1 MNLFLKLIIFIAI
14 DIYIFRNFG
23 KLFGFLGLGIII
35 YRFLYSLGFLRTPK
49 IYRGAFTEG
58 VAYLKD
64 YKGKYFNPNAFKE
77 GLDLIKKYDLKDFV
91 LIGIYYDRPGNI
103 PETEYKSSIGIYRK
117 NVGFPDPVPKEFEEF
132 CEKNNY
138 YFAELPSTSSI
149 YSDWEYSNHFIMMMG
164 ILKFYK
170 NIKLGLQDDS
180 FRKMYKISEKSKVCI
195 ELYVT
200 ESSMKFY
207 IPTVNEDKFMLY
219 RKEDEDKPKSQ

>member
-1 MNLFLKLIIFIAI
+1 MNLFLKYIFFIAI

-35 YRFLYSLGFLRTPK
+35 YRLLSVLGFLRSPK
-49 IYRGAFTEG
+49 IYRGSFNEG

-77 GLDLIKKYDLKDFV
+77 ALDLIRKYNLEGFV

-103 PETEYKSSIGIYRK
+103 PETEYKSSIGIYRR
-117 NVGFPDPVPKEFEEF
+117 NVGFPDPVPKEFEDF

-138 YFAELPSTSSI
+138 YFAELPSTSSV
-149 YSDWEYSNHFIMMMG
+149 YSEWEYSNHFIMMMG

-170 NIKLGLQDDS
+170 NIKLGLEDAS
-180 FRKMYKISEKSKVCI
+180 FRKMYKISEKSNICV
-195 ELYVT
+195 ELYVNET
-200 ESSMKFY
+200 KIEFY
-207 IPTVNEDKFMLY
+207 IPYVNEDKFMLY
-219 RKEDEDKPKSQ
+219 RKEDDKPKSQ

>member
-1 MNLFLKLIIFIAI
+1 MNLFLKYILYIAI

-23 KLFGFLGLGIII
+23 TLFGILGLGIII
-35 YRFLYSLGFLRTPK
+35 YRLLNLLGFFRTPK
-49 IYRGAFTEG
+49 IYRGSFNEG

-77 GLDLIKKYDLKDFV
+77 ALDLIRKYNLKDYIP
-91 LIGIYYDRPGNI
+91 IGIYYTRPGNLL
-103 PETEYKSSIGIYRK
+103 ETEYKSSIGIYRK

-138 YFAELPSTSSI
+138 YFAELPSAMSI
-149 YSDWEYSNHFIMMMG
+149 YSNWEYSNHFTMMTG

-170 NIKLGLQDDS
+170 NIKLSMEDAS
-180 FRKMYKISEKSKVCI
+180 FRKMYKISEKSTISI

-200 ESSMKFY
+200 ESKMEFFIPY
-207 IPTVNEDKFMLY
+207 INEDKFMLY
-219 RKEDEDKPKSQ
+219 RKEDDKPKSQ